1 MKKILFL
8 ILFLI
13 LISSTVYS
21 QISNFAVNRIPA
33 HTYSIVA
40 RDPHTGQM
48 GVAVQSHWFS
58 VGTVVS
64 WAEAGV
70 GAVATQSI
78 VDPSYGPLG
87 LRLMKSGKSAE
98 EALKALLSVDPQ
110 ADYRQVAMVDAQG
123 RVAVH
128 TGKLCIAKAGNV
140 TGEQFSCQ
148 ANMML
153 KNTVWDA
160 MAKAFK
166 STNGDLIDKLVAS
179 LDAAQAEG
187 GDIRG
192 KQSAA
197 ILVVKPKS
205 TGNVWQD
212 KVIDIRIDD
221 NPEPIKELK
230 RIVHLYRAY
239 DHMNKGDE
247 HLGNNDMDQALKEYK
262 TASEMVPE
270 NVEMLFWR
278 AETMA
283 AGGKVKESLPLFK
296 TVFEKEPIWAELLKR
311 LPKSKM
317 FPDDP
322 ELMKR
327 ILEVMK

>member
-1 MKKILFL
+1 MKKSLVFAVFFIM
-8 ILFLI
+8 ICT
-13 LISSTVYS
+13 SVYS
-21 QISNFAVNRIPA
+21 QSPDVFPSNLA
-33 HTYSIVA
+33 HTFSIVA
-40 RDPHTGQM
+40 RDPDTGEM

-58 VGTVVS
+58 VGTIVS

-98 EALKALLSVDPQ
+98 EALQALLSVDPQ

-123 RVAVH
+123 CVAVH
-128 TGKLCIAKAGNV
+128 TGKLCILEAGDV
-140 TGEQFSCQ
+140 TGDQFSCQ

-160 MAKAFK
+160 MARAYK
-166 STNGDLIDKLVAS
+166 STDGDLIDKLVAA
-179 LDAAQAEG
+179 LEAAQAEG

-197 ILVVKPKS
+197 ILVVKPEG
-205 TGNVWQD
+205 TGNPWKD
-212 KVIDIRIDD
+212 KVMDIRIDD

-230 RIVHLYRAY
+230 RIVHLHRAY
-239 DHMNKGDE
+239 EHMNKGDE
-247 HLGNNDMDQALKEYK
+247 YLGKNDMENALKEYK
-262 TASEMVPE
+262 TASDMVPD
-270 NVEMLFWR
+270 NTEMLFWR

-283 AGGKVKESLPLFK
+283 AGGMVEESLPLFK
-296 TVFEKEPIWAELLKR
+296 RVFRKNPAWAELLKR
-311 LPKSKM
+311 LPESKM

-322 ELMKR
+322 ELMKK
-327 ILEVMK
+327 IMSVMK

>member
-1 MKKILFL
+1 
-8 ILFLI
+8 
-13 LISSTVYS
+13 
-21 QISNFAVNRIPA
+21 
-33 HTYSIVA
+33 
-40 RDPHTGQM
+40 M

-78 VDPSYGPLG
+78 VEPAYGPLG
-87 LRLMKSGKSAE
+87 LRLMKSGKTAE

-110 ADYRQVAMVDAQG
+110 ADYRQVAMVDSRG

-128 TGKLCIAKAGNV
+128 TGKLCIAEAGHT
-140 TGEQFSCQ
+140 TGNQFSCQ

-153 KNTVWDA
+153 KNTVWNA
-160 MAKAFK
+160 MAKAYQ
-166 STNGDLIDKLVAS
+166 STEGDLIDKLVSA
-179 LDAAQAEG
+179 LEAAQSEG

-197 ILVVKPKS
+197 ILVVKPVS
-205 TGNVWQD
+205 TGNIWKD

-239 DHMNKGDE
+239 NHMNKGDE
-247 HLGNNDMDQALKEYK
+247 YLGNNEIDKALKEYK

-270 NVEMLFWR
+270 NIEMLFWR

-283 AGGKVKESLPLFK
+283 AVGKVNESLPLFK

-311 LPKSKM
+311 LPKSKI

-322 ELMKR
+322 ELMKK
-327 ILEVMK
+327 ILGVIKK

>member
-1 MKKILFL
+1 MKKTLFIIFSL
-8 ILFLI
+8 CLL
-13 LISSTVYS
+13 SSTLLG
-21 QISNFAVNRIPA
+21 QISNFSVNRIPA

-40 RDPHTGQM
+40 RDPATGQM

-87 LRLMKSGKSAE
+87 LRLMKSGKSAG

-110 ADYRQVAMVDAQG
+110 ADYRQVAMVDAKG
-123 RVAVH
+123 GIAVH
-128 TGKLCIAKAGNV
+128 TGKLCILEAGNT

-160 MAKAFK
+160 MARAFK
-166 STNGDLIDKLVAS
+166 SAEGDLIDKLVAA
-179 LDAAQAEG
+179 LEAAQAEG

-197 ILVVKPKS
+197 ILVVKPES
-205 TGNVWQD
+205 TGNLWQD
-212 KVIDIRIDD
+212 KIIDIRIDD
-221 NPEPIKELK
+221 NPAPIKELK
-230 RIVHLYRAY
+230 RIVNLYRAY

-247 HLGNNDMDQALKEYK
+247 HLGNNDMDNALKEYK

-283 AGGKVKESLPLFK
+283 AGGKVEESLPLFK
-296 TVFEKEPIWAELLKR
+296 TVFQKEPIWAELLKR
-311 LPKSKM
+311 LPHSKM

-322 ELMKR
+322 ELMKK
-327 ILEVMK
+327 ILSVMK